1 MKQAHLVRTIIPD
14 PFPQVTIGG
23 PSEIR
28 GSTGHNAFSGNGLF
42 CCLTALEF
50 FKGTNRRLGHP
61 LPRLSVHCDCCVH
74 LQLCLLLL
82 LPWAQGWIVF
92 HLKRV
97 FYCRC
102 RHHVHQ
108 ILHIQRF
115 TGASGQ
121 QSALR
126 DLLFACCAGK
136 SLIKVQKKLF
146 TRHSKYTQPKKQ
158 WT

>member
-1 MKQAHLVRTIIPD
+1 MIYLPHIVRWIILD
-14 PFPQVTIGG
+14 PIFVPQVTIGG

-28 GSTGHNAFSGNGLF
+28 GSTRHNAFSGNGLL

-50 FKGTNRRLGHP
+50 LPGTNRRLGHP

-82 LPWAQGWIVF
+82 LPRAQGWTEF
-92 HLKRV
+92 HLRRV
-97 FYCRC
+97 YYCRC

-126 DLLFACCAGK
+126 DLLFACCAGE
-136 SLIKVQKKLF
+136 SLLDFLQELY
-146 TRHSKYTQPKKQ
+146 TR
-158 WT
+158 